1 MRRHSHLR
9 TAALRLKRCPPTNA
23 PHVAVQPPPQGRP
36 SRGATHGVAQ
46 ALRTRKQR
54 GPREMHSSRADT
66 PPIMHAAEA
75 CPLSPV
81 APTPRRPGH
90 YTAGIRSDAPRL
102 DLPVSQA
109 LDHATTRSGSVGV
122 GMKGDWLASPHR
134 AGALSPGGQ
143 ALRGDSSS
151 GVSFL

>member
-9 TAALRLKRCPPTNA
+9 TAALRPKRCPPTNA

-46 ALRTRKQR
+46 APRTRKQR

-66 PPIMHAAEA
+66 PPIMPAAEA

-102 DLPVSQA
+102 DLPASQA
-109 LDHATTRSGSVGV
+109 LDHATT
-122 GMKGDWLASPHR
+122 
-134 AGALSPGGQ
+134 
-143 ALRGDSSS
+143 
-151 GVSFL
+151 